1 MRVSSI
7 LRSGVV
13 AIACLGLLLPQAA
26 FAAQQQ
32 AQAPKGHPPIS
43 ILDVALGP
51 QGTLYGAV
59 VDPQGA
65 PVAAT
70 PVALLCGKGVVG
82 VAKTDPQGRF
92 AFSNLRRG
100 VYGVGAAGVVRACR
114 VWAPRT
120 APPAANQGV
129 LIVSDGQLV
138 RGRGPMRDSQGR
150 VYQWMSENYL
160 LTWCAIAATIA
171 VPVAVVS
178 SQQRGGPSSP

>member
-1 MRVSSI
+1 MGGPSI
-7 LRSGVV
+7 LRSGM
-13 AIACLGLLLPQAA
+13 AALACLGLLLPQAA
-26 FAAQQQ
+26 LAAGPR
-32 AQAPKGHPPIS
+32 AQAKEGPPSIS
-43 ILDVALGP
+43 ISDVALGP

-92 AFSNLRRG
+92 AFSNLKRG

-120 APPAANQGV
+120 APPSANEGL
-129 LIVSDGQLV
+129 LIVSDGRLV

-171 VPVAVVS
+171 VPAAIIG
-178 SQQRGGPSSP
+178 SQHPSSP